1 MNQRSP
7 IFLIESIHE
16 LGFYDLYDGYQHPV
30 WTEKEQK
37 RSTCLRLH
45 DNLYAPLRKAFKGEK
60 ISVFSRLYLLGGR
73 SRKPDESA
81 RFALRAT
88 LQCWVLQ

>member
-60 ISVFSRLYLLGGR
+60 ISVFSKAFLLSGR
-73 SRKPDESA
+73 SREPDESDGLV
-81 RFALRAT
+81 LRAP
-88 LQCWVLQ
+88 LKCPVL